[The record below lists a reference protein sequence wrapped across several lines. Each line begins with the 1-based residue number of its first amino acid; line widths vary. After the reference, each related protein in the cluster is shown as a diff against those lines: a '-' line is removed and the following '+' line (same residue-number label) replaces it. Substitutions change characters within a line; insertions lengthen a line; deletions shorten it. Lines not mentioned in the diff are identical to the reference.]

1 MITRRKPIVEHF
13 DFNIALSIEP
23 VYDPPDR
30 FLEAFYLFDG
40 RLKSLQRYFEFGA
53 KFVKTYLCGKSAFS
67 DPRENDG

>member
-53 KFVKTYLCGKSAFS
+53 KFVKTYLVASRRSLA
-67 DPRENDG
+67 PR